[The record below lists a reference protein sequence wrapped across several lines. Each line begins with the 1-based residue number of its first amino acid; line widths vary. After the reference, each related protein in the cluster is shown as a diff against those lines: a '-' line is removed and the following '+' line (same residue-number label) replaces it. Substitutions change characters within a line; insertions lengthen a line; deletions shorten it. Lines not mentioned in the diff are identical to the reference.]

1 MRRTDAAGAG
11 ALRPLESEPD
21 EEEELLPDSLGARL
35 RAERLRRKISIA
47 SIAESTKI
55 LGALLEGLEHDD
67 VARWPSG
74 LYRRAFIRAYAAAI
88 GLDPEPVVR
97 EFLERFP
104 DPEDVHP
111 VQSAA
116 PGHAAVLRSPRTML
130 RLTLADPRLAIAP
143 KDIFDELRRRVSA
156 VAFDAFVLSVVGLTM
171 FLALGTLWAPLTVAA
186 GIYYF
191 GSILALGSTPGCCIF
206 SPRPH
211 RFGTAGV
218 WTQGAGGMLGRL
230 RELLHTSDR
239 KAESAP
245 EARSQG
251 A

>member
-1 MRRTDAAGAG
+1 MRRPGTAGAG
-11 ALRPLESEPD
+11 DLRAFASQLND
-21 EEEELLPDSLGARL
+21 EDELLPESLGARL
-35 RAERLRRKISIA
+35 RAQRLRREISIA

-67 VARWPSG
+67 VSRWPTG

-104 DPEDVHP
+104 APEDVQPLHP
-111 VQSAA
+111 PT
-116 PGHAAVLRSPRTML
+116 PGQPPVLRSPRTML

-143 KDIFDELRRRVSA
+143 KDIIDELRRRVSA
-156 VAFDAFVLSVVGLTM
+156 VAFDAFILSVVGLTM
-171 FLALGTLWAPLTVAA
+171 FLAIGTLWAPLAVAA
-186 GIYYF
+186 AIYYF

-206 SPRPH
+206 APRPR

-218 WTQGAGGMLGRL
+218 WTHGAGGVLGRL
-230 RELLHTSDR
+230 RELLHASDR
-239 KAESAP
+239 KEQAEERA
-245 EARSQG
+245 
-251 A
+251 

>member
-11 ALRPLESEPD
+11 GVRPFESQLED
-21 EEEELLPDSLGARL
+21 EDELLPDSLGARL

-55 LGALLEGLEHDD
+55 LGALLEGLEQDD
-67 VARWPSG
+67 VSRWPSG
-74 LYRRAFIRAYAAAI
+74 LYRRAFIRAYADAI

-104 DPEDVHP
+104 DPEEAQP
-111 VQSAA
+111 IPPAA
-116 PGHAAVLRSPRTML
+116 AGATSVLRSSRTML

-156 VAFDAFVLSVVGLTM
+156 VAFDAFVLSFVGLTM
-171 FLALGTLWAPLTVAA
+171 FLALGAFWAPLTVAA
-186 GIYYF
+186 AIYYF
-191 GSILALGSTPGCCIF
+191 GSILALGATPGSCIF
-206 SPRPH
+206 APRPR

-218 WTQGAGGMLGRL
+218 WSHGAGGVVGRL
-230 RELLHTSDR
+230 RELLHASDR
-239 KAESAP
+239 KEQVAERTSP
-245 EARSQG
+245 
-251 A
+251 